1 MQGFRPAKQ
10 AIWQLSLSDF
20 VTLDV
25 LAMLFGPE
33 NSGHKQ
39 NTKVEFP
46 KMRLSR
52 RFQEALPR

>member
-10 AIWQLSLSDF
+10 SIWLSLCDF

-25 LAMLFGPE
+25 LAMLFVPE

-39 NTKVEFP
+39 NTKAEIP